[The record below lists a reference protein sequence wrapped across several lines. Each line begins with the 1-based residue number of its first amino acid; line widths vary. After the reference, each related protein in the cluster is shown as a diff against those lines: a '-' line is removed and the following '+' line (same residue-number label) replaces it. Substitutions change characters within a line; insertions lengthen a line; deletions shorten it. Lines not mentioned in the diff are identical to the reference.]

1 MTLAQDFS
9 IGFRRT
15 ADAIVVEVAG
25 ELDMYT
31 APMLRDRLLDVI
43 DGQGN
48 HFVAV
53 DLSDVGFMDSTGI
66 HVLVQALRRVR
77 DKGGDLTLA
86 GVPPFAHRVL
96 EICGL
101 TKIFTIT
108 A

>member
-15 ADAIVVEVAG
+15 PEAVVVDVAG
-25 ELDMYT
+25 ELDLYT
-31 APMLRDRLLDVI
+31 APILRDRLLDVI

-48 HFVAV
+48 HVVAV
-53 DLSDVGFMDSTGI
+53 DLGDVEFMDSTGI

-77 DKGGDLTLA
+77 DKGGDLTLVR
-86 GVPPFAHRVL
+86 VPPFARRVL

-101 TKIFTIT
+101 TKVFTIT